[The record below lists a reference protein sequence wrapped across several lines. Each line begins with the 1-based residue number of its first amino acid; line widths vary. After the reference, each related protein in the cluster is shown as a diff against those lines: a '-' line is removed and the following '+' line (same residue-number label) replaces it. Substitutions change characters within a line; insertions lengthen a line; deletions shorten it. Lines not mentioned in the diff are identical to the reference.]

1 MKSIL
6 VHADDSLA
14 MTARLE
20 SALALARQRDGHVT
34 LLVNTPFYR
43 FVAMDPFGGAYLAA
57 GALAEAQAR
66 DAALAARLEK
76 TLANEDVPWDIIH
89 GDGDLV
95 FALAGAAALADL
107 SIVSM
112 TAASSDRFDAAPML
126 AGDLALASRAPVLAL
141 PDGAA
146 LFDLDGPAVV
156 AWNGSAE
163 AAAAL
168 RAAVPLLGGRSV
180 TVLRI
185 GEVQGKFPDDAAL
198 KYLARHGVNA
208 ELREEAPSAR
218 AVEEQLEAYAE
229 VMGAAL
235 LVMGAFG
242 HSRLRETLF
251 GGVTRYL
258 LDSARVPLLLA
269 H

>member
-6 VHADDSLA
+6 VHADDSPG
-14 MTARLE
+14 TVARIDT
-20 SALALARQRDGHVT
+20 ALALARRAGGHVR
-34 LLVNTPFYR
+34 LLINTPFYR

-57 GALAEAQAR
+57 GALADAQAR
-66 DAALAARLEK
+66 DAALEARL
-76 TLANEDVPWDIIH
+76 TADLANEDVPWDVVQ

-95 FALAGAAALADL
+95 GALANAAALADL
-107 SIVSM
+107 TIVTM
-112 TAASSDRFDAAPML
+112 TAASSDRVDAAPLL

-141 PDGAA
+141 PEASGG
-146 LFDLDGPAVV
+146 FDMDGPALV

-168 RAAVPLLGGRSV
+168 RAAVPLLAGREV

-185 GEVQGKFPDDAAL
+185 GAAQGKFPETEAL
-198 KYLARHGVNA
+198 SYLFRHGVRA
-208 ELREEAPSAR
+208 ELREETPSAR
-218 AVEEQLEAYAE
+218 SVEEQLESAAID
-229 VMGAAL
+229 MGAAMM
-235 LVMGAFG
+235 VMGAFG
-242 HSRLRETLF
+242 RSRLRETLF

>member
-6 VHADDSLA
+6 VHADDSAA
-14 MTARLE
+14 MAVRLE
-20 SALALARQRDGHVT
+20 TALLLARQRSGHVT

-66 DAALAARLEK
+66 DAALAARLEDD
-76 TLANEDVPWDIIH
+76 LANEDVPWDIVQ

-95 FALAGAAALADL
+95 YALAGAAALADL
-107 SIVSM
+107 TIVSM
-112 TAASSDRFDAAPML
+112 AASTSAGVDTAPL
-126 AGDLALASRAPVLAL
+126 LPGDLALAARTRVLAL
-141 PDGAA
+141 PEGKAA
-146 LFDLDGPAVV
+146 FDLDGPALI

-163 AAAAL
+163 AATAL
-168 RAAVPLLGGRSV
+168 RFAVPMLLGRSV

-185 GEVQGKFPDDAAL
+185 GAEQGKLPDTDAVR
-198 KYLARHGVNA
+198 YLARHGVNA
-208 ELREEAPSAR
+208 ELRDELAAGQS
-218 AVEEQLEAYAE
+218 VEERIESIAIS
-229 VMGAAL
+229 MGASL